1 MLFDELDYRDANVK
15 DFSVSIC
22 ERLEIN
28 HFMEKWHYSGSIN
41 GVIADY
47 CFKLMYDREIIGA
60 GIFGKM
66 AMHGQW
72 KRFGECEDDVI
83 ELRRLCCIDNTPRN
97 TESYFIGK
105 MLKWLI
111 KNTTIKVVVS
121 YADAEHGHEGT
132 IYKASNFQL
141 IDFKKGARVIIH
153 NGKSFHDKSIR
164 TKYKDGLKPF
174 AQRLVNALE
183 SGEAYYKTTKGKF
196 CYIYNLT
203 EKRTSDKV

>member
-1 MLFDELDYRDANVK
+1 MNMLFDEELDYRDAKVK
-15 DFSVSIC
+15 NFKVSIC
-22 ERLEIN
+22 ERWEI
-28 HFMEKWHYSGSIN
+28 EKFIETWHYSGSIN

-60 GIFGKM
+60 CIFGKM
-66 AMHGQW
+66 AMCGQW
-72 KRFGECEDDVI
+72 KRFGDVEEDVI

-105 MLKWLI
+105 MLKWLK

-121 YADAEHGHEGT
+121 YADAEYGHEGT
-132 IYKASNFQL
+132 IYKASNFEL
-141 IDFKKGARVIIH
+141 LDFKKGAKVIVY

-174 AQRLVNALE
+174 AQRLVNALD
-183 SGEAYYKTTKGKF
+183 SGEAYYKNTKGKF
-196 CYIYNLT
+196 CYIFRLT
-203 EKRTSDKV
+203 R